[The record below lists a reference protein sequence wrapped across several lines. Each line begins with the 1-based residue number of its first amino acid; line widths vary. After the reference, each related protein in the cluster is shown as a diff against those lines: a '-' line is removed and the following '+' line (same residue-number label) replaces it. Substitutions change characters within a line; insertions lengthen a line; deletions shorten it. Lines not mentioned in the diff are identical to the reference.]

1 MRDKGTL
8 YFYCGKMGAGKS
20 TKAQQLTTKKS
31 AVLLSE
37 DEWLAAHFPSLVN
50 DFNDYITYSNLIK
63 PFIKHHVVS
72 LLRLGVNVVMDFP
85 ANTMK
90 QRSWFLRVCAEAE
103 CSHEMHY
110 LDISDAQC
118 LAQIGQ
124 RRKQQPERAQFDTEA
139 MFYLVSGYF
148 EAPKENE
155 GLNIVTTDN
164 DTLQNTYD

>member
-1 MRDKGTL
+1 MARQVVSKHG
-8 YFYCGKMGAGKS
+8 
-20 TKAQQLTTKKS
+20 

-50 DFNDYITYSNLIK
+50 DFKDYISYSNLIK
-63 PFIKHHVVS
+63 PFIKQHVVS

-103 CSHEMHY
+103 CPHEMHY

-139 MFYLVSGYF
+139 MFHLVSGYF
-148 EAPKENE
+148 EAPALDEE
-155 GLNIVTTDN
+155 LNIVISGNGILKDS
-164 DTLQNTYD
+164 DE